1 MIFDKVLQI
10 YHNYF
15 ICVHCLG
22 RMFSLLGS
30 NTTNQERGHSL
41 LLSLTMEIHKNFLS
55 NNKDQQK
62 EAVINLKLLAEKAN
76 FSSAQAVLK
85 NEGIEY
91 FTSEK
96 QQICYLCEGIFS
108 EIGKYVET
116 SKIALEGIQFDNFLV
131 GTTPDSLIVNRED
144 RFKSEYKILEAESFK
159 SHFNRVIGKELFKVL
174 RKEPEF
180 SNPDVLLI
188 FFVYKENF
196 EVKVNL
202 RSLFVFG
209 RYNKFIRG
217 IPQTHWFCNNC
228 KGIGCKHCN
237 FSGKQYNTSVEELM
251 EPMFINESKA
261 TDSKFH
267 GAGREDIDV
276 RMLGNGRPFI
286 IELKNPKVRTLDLVR
301 IEKKVNR
308 KNRNK
313 IKIQGLRYSSKKEV
327 IKFKTEAK
335 DTKKTYKALV
345 KAETK
350 MTKEMFGEKLN
361 ELKFEFENKVINQR
375 TPNRV
380 SHRRADKIRVKTIY
394 SLTGKFIKSNLFEFL
409 IKTQGG
415 TYIKELISG
424 DNGRTSPSFT
434 DIFRIPL
441 LCKKLD
447 VLEIAY

>member
-1 MIFDKVLQI
+1 M
-10 YHNYF
+10 
-15 ICVHCLG
+15 
-22 RMFSLLGS
+22 
-30 NTTNQERGHSL
+30 
-41 LLSLTMEIHKNFLS
+41 
-55 NNKDQQK
+55 
-62 EAVINLKLLAEKAN
+62 
-76 FSSAQAVLK
+76 
-85 NEGIEY
+85 
-91 FTSEK
+91 
-96 QQICYLCEGIFS
+96 
-108 EIGKYVET
+108 
-116 SKIALEGIQFDNFLV
+116 

-159 SHFNRVIGKELFKVL
+159 SHFNRVVGKELFKVL

-196 EVKVNL
+196 EVKINL
-202 RSLFVFG
+202 KSLFVFG
-209 RYNKFIRG
+209 RYNKLIRG

-228 KGIGCKHCN
+228 KGTGCKHCN
-237 FSGKQYNTSVEELM
+237 FSGKQYDTSVEELM
-251 EPMFINESKA
+251 NPLFIIESKA

-276 RMLGNGRPFI
+276 RMLGNGRPFV

-345 KAETK
+345 KAEIK
-350 MTKEMFGEKLN
+350 ITKEKFSEKLN
-361 ELKFEFENKVINQR
+361 ELKFAFETKNINQR

-380 SHRRADKIRVKTIY
+380 SHRRADKIRKKTIY
-394 SLTGKFIKSNLFEFL
+394 TLTGKFIKSNLFEFL
-409 IKTQGG
+409 IETQGG

-434 DIFRIPL
+434 EIFRIPL
-441 LCKKLD
+441 ICKKLD
-447 VLEIAY
+447 VIEISY